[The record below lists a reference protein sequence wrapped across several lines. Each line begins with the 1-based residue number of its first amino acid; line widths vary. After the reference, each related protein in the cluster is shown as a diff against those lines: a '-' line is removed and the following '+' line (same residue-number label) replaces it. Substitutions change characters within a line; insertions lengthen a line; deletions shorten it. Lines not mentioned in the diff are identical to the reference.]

1 MRTHRRAV
9 TWVIAAASFVGWLS
23 VCPALSARDSP
34 VRTVLAL
41 YLGEEEFPTNP
52 VSQKALF
59 EGLTSR
65 PDIRVD
71 YFGEFLE
78 SERFSDEIASHT
90 LRDYIRAKYRGR
102 RIDLV
107 IAMTDSVLQFA
118 LDHRAELFPE
128 APIVFTALQVP
139 AAPVLSAGP
148 GATGIRVSNA
158 HAETLKLAL
167 DLHPSARQA
176 FIVAHSPN
184 ERSIEII
191 RNELSRSSPHAKL
204 TFINE
209 GSVPR
214 LLAAVRGVPS
224 DSVIMFVWNSQDEPG
239 NIKYSDDFAHL
250 VAGSAQVPVYGTND
264 LYIGSGVVG
273 GVVRDTA
280 ETGTRMAHIALQ
292 ILAGR
297 RAQDIPIE
305 DARVV
310 PTFDWRQVRRWGI
323 RPSGLPRGAEIRFRT
338 PTVWESYREYVEGTI
353 TVVAAQLALIA
364 WLLTERRSRRRAESA
379 IRASEASLRT
389 SYERIRQMAG
399 RLINAQEAARA
410 DIARDLHDDI
420 CQQLVYVSMGVSTL
434 KNAAGT
440 IQDTETQRAFAA
452 LERDTEGTFE
462 GIRRLSHDLH
472 PASLRILGLAPALK
486 THCGEVE
493 KRHNVKV
500 AFQAGDIGPLHPDIA
515 VCFFRIA
522 QESLRN
528 GVVHG
533 QATRFDVSLTR
544 IDDHLDMTVT
554 DNGRGFDLDAVRQR
568 ASGGL
573 GLVSMEERAHVVGG
587 EMQIVTAIG
596 RGTSIRVRA
605 PLEPARDAHRSA

>member
-1 MRTHRRAV
+1 MRPHHRAAA
-9 TWVIAAASFVGWLS
+9 WIIAAASFAGSLS
-23 VCPALSARDSP
+23 VCAAVSAQESS

-52 VSQKALF
+52 VSQRALV
-59 EGLTSR
+59 EALTSR

-78 SERFSDEIASHT
+78 SERFSDEIASQSLH
-90 LRDYIRAKYRGR
+90 DYIRAKYRGR

-118 LDHRAELFPE
+118 LDHRAQLFPE

-139 AAPVLSAGP
+139 PAPVLAAGA

-184 ERSIEII
+184 ERSVAII
-191 RNELSRSSPHAKL
+191 RNELSRSSPHTKL
-204 TFINE
+204 TFIDE

-214 LLAAVRGVPS
+214 LLAAVRAVPP
-224 DSVIMFVWNSQDEPG
+224 DSLIVFVWNSQDEKG
-239 NIKYSDDFAHL
+239 NIKYSDEFARL
-250 VAGSAQVPVYGTND
+250 VAKNAKAPVYGTND

-273 GVVRDTA
+273 GVVRDTS
-280 ETGTRMAHIALQ
+280 ETGTRMAQIALQ
-292 ILAGR
+292 ILSGT
-297 RAQDIPIE
+297 RAQNIPIE
-305 DARVV
+305 DARIV
-310 PTFDWRQVRRWGI
+310 PTFDWRQVRHWGI
-323 RPSGLPRGAEIRFRT
+323 SPSRLPRGSEIRFRT
-338 PTVWESYREYVEGTI
+338 PTVWESYSEYVEGTI
-353 TVVAAQLALIA
+353 IVVAAQLALIA
-364 WLLTERRSRRRAESA
+364 WLLTERASRRRAESA

-434 KNAAGT
+434 KNSAGT
-440 IQDTETQRAFAA
+440 IQDTKTQRAFAD

-486 THCGEVE
+486 THCVEVE
-493 KRHNVKV
+493 KRHSVKV
-500 AFQAGDIGPLHPDIA
+500 AFTADNIGPLHPDIA

-528 GVVHG
+528 GVAHG

-544 IDDHLDMTVT
+544 VGEHIEMTVT
-554 DNGRGFDLDAVRQR
+554 DNGRGFDVEAVRQR

-573 GLVSMEERAHVVGG
+573 GLVSMEERVHVVGG
-587 EMQIVTAIG
+587 EMQILTGIG

-605 PLEPARDAHRSA
+605 PGPAPDAHLSA

>member
-1 MRTHRRAV
+1 M
-9 TWVIAAASFVGWLS
+9 
-23 VCPALSARDSP
+23 
-34 VRTVLAL
+34 LAL

-78 SERFSDEIASHT
+78 SERFSDEVASQT
-90 LRDYIRAKYRGR
+90 LQDYIRAKYRGR

-139 AAPVLSAGP
+139 AAPILSAGP

-209 GSVPR
+209 GNVPR
-214 LLAAVRGVPS
+214 LLAAVRRVPS

-239 NIKYSDDFAHL
+239 NIKYSDDFARL

-273 GVVRDTA
+273 GVVRDTS
-280 ETGTRMAHIALQ
+280 ETATRMAHMALE
-292 ILAGR
+292 ILAGK

-305 DARVV
+305 DARIV
-310 PTFDWRQVRRWGI
+310 PTFDWRRFGNGASARPGSPADPRSDSEHRPLGI
-323 RPSGLPRGAEIRFRT
+323 VPQSTWKEPLLSWPRNSCSSPGF
-338 PTVWESYREYVEGTI
+338 S
-353 TVVAAQLALIA
+353 
-364 WLLTERRSRRRAESA
+364 RSV
-379 IRASEASLRT
+379 
-389 SYERIRQMAG
+389 
-399 RLINAQEAARA
+399 RA
-410 DIARDLHDDI
+410 DDGPR
-420 CQQLVYVSMGVSTL
+420 
-434 KNAAGT
+434 
-440 IQDTETQRAFAA
+440 RPFA
-452 LERDTEGTFE
+452 
-462 GIRRLSHDLH
+462 
-472 PASLRILGLAPALK
+472 P
-486 THCGEVE
+486 
-493 KRHNVKV
+493 VK
-500 AFQAGDIGPLHPDIA
+500 PR
-515 VCFFRIA
+515 C
-522 QESLRN
+522 
-528 GVVHG
+528 
-533 QATRFDVSLTR
+533 
-544 IDDHLDMTVT
+544 
-554 DNGRGFDLDAVRQR
+554 
-568 ASGGL
+568 
-573 GLVSMEERAHVVGG
+573 ERATNGFG
-587 EMQIVTAIG
+587 KWPGA
-596 RGTSIRVRA
+596 
-605 PLEPARDAHRSA
+605 